1 MGDIVTVCLIRHAPT
16 KENLEK
22 RYLGWTDAPLADTAK
37 LAVVDALVKR
47 YMAVIYSAVD
57 KRSLI
62 IFPMLATRQRHPF
75 ERRTLVHSKENL

>member
-1 MGDIVTVCLIRHAPT
+1 MVTLLLCLIRHAPT

-57 KRSLI
+57 KRSAHY
-62 IFPMLATRQRHPF
+62 FPNASYQAEASLRD
-75 ERRTLVHSKENL
+75 ELWCIRRENL